1 MEHYTALPLPL
12 PRSVS
17 PLLFTLTLE
26 VFSQHS
32 RHEARPAD
40 CRPQSRHFV
49 QTEFLGKTIIIRLSL
64 PGSGLMLL
72 HCAVNIIPKGRVAV
86 IGSHGLGSVLS
97 TQGGRRMTVILPS
110 LNTTYAE
117 NTLVITPSF
126 CVTFFRT
133 TRHTSMIFALVILS
147 LH

>member
-1 MEHYTALPLPL
+1 MVPLPS

-17 PLLFTLTLE
+17 LLLFTLTLE

-49 QTEFLGKTIIIRLSL
+49 QTEFLGKTIIIRLSTIAT
-64 PGSGLMLL
+64 GLRA
-72 HCAVNIIPKGRVAV
+72 HAFTQCCKYINQKGRMTVM
-86 IGSHGLGSVLS
+86 GSHGLGSVLS

-117 NTLVITPSF
+117 NTFVIAPSF

-133 TRHTSMIFALVILS
+133 ANRKSMIFAPVILS